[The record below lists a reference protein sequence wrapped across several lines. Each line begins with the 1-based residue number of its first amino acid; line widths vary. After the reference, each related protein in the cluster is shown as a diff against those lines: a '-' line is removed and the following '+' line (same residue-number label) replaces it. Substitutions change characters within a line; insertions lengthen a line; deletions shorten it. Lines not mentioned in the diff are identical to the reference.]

1 MANTFGE
8 NMADKKLTV
17 KSLRVLQDVDSPSIN
32 SIKSELAQTNQT
44 IASLQGVQEKYWNS
58 IADDN
63 IITPEEK
70 RTLYKEKQTLDTEY
84 SIVIK
89 NAENMTDYVDYEP
102 LIEAYNN
109 LNSYLAMIKV
119 FESMSS
125 NTKID
130 DRSEFYSVYDAYY
143 QALNN
148 VNQAILGHTTVGE
161 IIVDNPDMITG
172 LKAVASEEYI
182 YVSFNPLD
190 ANIKNN
196 IQRYVYSLNKGD
208 GVWFN
213 FNSQQNGFYY
223 YFDRIIDGFPE
234 SDVLENWEWKVQAV
248 SVYGKESE
256 ESRSVNTNIDTYGT
270 WIPEQPEII
279 TTEQKRFISFSF
291 SQKLSSKEVY
301 GQLRYGL
308 TIQNPLKDGEV
319 FYTPALDKIPT
330 ENEDNYKLDT
340 NDSVF
345 VTSYFSQSLPLT
357 GQNNKKWKIKQWQTI
372 EGEDVTTRDSVSYN
386 DTLPVYP
393 SDAVLTY
400 NENGQII
407 GVSYSE
413 TVETLTLHYEYTLV
427 DMPSPIDTMYRYK
440 VVMWNKTSNQFYDVE
455 DILTV
460 YARANSASDLVDN
473 AITQNALAP
482 DAVTADKIAAGT
494 ITAENIAAGDI
505 LAKGARAGMVSTEG
519 LIVDNSAFL
528 ASKPLE
534 YKYND
539 PVTGEEKNYIANA
552 GEFFVGNT
560 PEINDDRDDA
570 EFLHYKNGGFWF
582 KIKNFIIKGLSTVI
596 NGIFVVKKNGESE
609 QNSFFVANATDSY
622 DETTRTTSR
631 TVKTNG
637 DHVANNIFCDGL
649 YLGKP
654 KISTMLPAEI
664 KYNYSAEKFFYFDN
678 RYFFLNSNKDKIYEF
693 DENFEN
699 IRLIKQFRFDKNNII
714 VKDNTIIATGGD
726 IIGGVLYENVSIS
739 YDNGVTW
746 NSVEND
752 LPFISNAFMVEDRI
766 FFYTSSNFVYDVYY
780 TDDYFQSYTKI
791 FTFNNNIVSFGKT
804 ETNKIYIGD
813 YYTLQ
818 FSSDKGET
826 FTPFSLKQ
834 RLSISNSIGDTLVAH
849 LNSYNYVFI
858 KKETDE
864 DFVQLT
870 DKSLWFK
877 EDKDVLVSI
886 VGNTKYVF
894 DGENLTEEVFLKDI
908 TVSSFLAVTDKK
920 YLVYIEKGK
929 QYVTINKDEQ
939 LENIISDTK
948 TSEISTWSSS
958 LISEKLEEQ
967 RAELETEN
975 ETQRAEIDAEIES
988 KNYELQTQLDKLKT
1002 YSTEEQAIGK
1012 WFDGK
1017 IIYRKTFILETTE
1030 DRKDF
1035 SIELNY
1041 NEIVNITGS
1050 LTMYN
1055 SSGVRQGFYPLGKTD
1070 SGDAQFQIYTQI
1082 TSSYI
1087 RVVKGTKNAYPKSKL
1102 YINVEYT
1109 KQNSIPAGT
1118 YTPEAFKNL
1127 ITEFIS
1133 INGTRTVAQSLK
1145 ATVNGQSITIPAN
1158 STIYY
1163 TSDYSGTLEVVG
1175 FGDIS
1180 TNHLDIAQSFTNSKT
1195 YCVFC
1200 NPNTSSAQNY
1210 LDKYKNYPITVDEIF
1225 FN

>member
-1 MANTFGE
+1 MANIFGE

-119 FESMSS
+119 FETMSS

-234 SDVLENWEWKVQAV
+234 SDVLGNWEWKVQAI

-270 WIPEQPEII
+270 WIPQQPEII

-308 TIQNPLKDGEV
+308 TIQKPLIDSDF

-330 ENEDNYKLDT
+330 ESETNYKLETTDP
-340 NDSVF
+340 VF

-357 GQNNKKWKIKQWQTI
+357 GQNNKKWKIKQWQTT
-372 EGEDVTTRDSVSYN
+372 EGEEGTTKDSVSYN

-400 NENGQII
+400 DENGQII
-407 GVSYSE
+407 SVSYSE
-413 TVETLTLHYEYTLV
+413 TVKPLTLHHEYTLI
-427 DMPSPIDTMYRYK
+427 DMPSPIDTMYKYK
-440 VVMWNKTSNQFYDVE
+440 VVIWNKTTNQFYDVE
-455 DILTV
+455 DVLTV

-528 ASKPLE
+528 ASKTLP
-534 YKYND
+534 YKWTD
-539 PVTGEEKNYIANA
+539 PETGEEKTYIAKS
-552 GEFFVGNT
+552 GEFFVGNSPDVT
-560 PEINDDRDDA
+560 DNRDIVD
-570 EFLHYKNGGFWF
+570 FLHYLPGVGFWF
-582 KIKNFIIKGLSTVI
+582 KIKNFIVKGIATIIQNVFRVKKSGAEDSESFFTVNSTDKMDEATFTPARTVSVKGTLNASKIFSPKITMKEDVYASFKFVDFLEDIYMIDDDIYVTKSENYLNFYKSSSNDFESFEFIFQIPYNENTIITKILKDESKIILTGTFRVNNNICIYDNDVKFYYIGQYSTYFVGKINNTQYLLVCREPDGDLIYFKTSDFVTLEFFTPAGSLSYASVIEYNPLVLFDKEFFCVWYKTPSNFVLEISYYNHQYYQDLSFYPETIFNI
-596 NGIFVVKKNGESE
+596 NGDFFAVEKTENGLNIYKWDFDTKELFLYTSFESE
-609 QNSFFVANATDSY
+609 TDFLYDKSSQKLYATDSKNLIIFDGTY
-622 DETTRTTSR
+622 FSETE
-631 TVKTNG
+631 
-637 DHVANNIFCDGL
+637 
-649 YLGKP
+649 YLPEFEK
-654 KISTMLPAEI
+654 KLIAISD
-664 KYNYSAEKFFYFDN
+664 SH
-678 RYFFLNSNKDKIYEF
+678 FLFLETASNKYF
-693 DENFEN
+693 S
-699 IRLIKQFRFDKNNII
+699 
-714 VKDNTIIATGGD
+714 
-726 IIGGVLYENVSIS
+726 VSR
-739 YDNGVTW
+739 D
-746 NSVEND
+746 D
-752 LPFISNAFMVEDRI
+752 L
-766 FFYTSSNFVYDVYY
+766 
-780 TDDYFQSYTKI
+780 
-791 FTFNNNIVSFGKT
+791 
-804 ETNKIYIGD
+804 
-813 YYTLQ
+813 
-818 FSSDKGET
+818 
-826 FTPFSLKQ
+826 
-834 RLSISNSIGDTLVAH
+834 
-849 LNSYNYVFI
+849 
-858 KKETDE
+858 
-864 DFVQLT
+864 
-870 DKSLWFK
+870 
-877 EDKDVLVSI
+877 
-886 VGNTKYVF
+886 
-894 DGENLTEEVFLKDI
+894 FLP
-908 TVSSFLAVTDKK
+908 
-920 YLVYIEKGK
+920 
-929 QYVTINKDEQ
+929 
-939 LENIISDTK
+939 IISDDQTTK
-948 TSEISTWSSS
+948 LNTWSAK
-958 LISEKLEEQ
+958 LISES
-967 RAELETEN
+967 LETQKTEIQA
-975 ETQRAEIDAEIES
+975 EIEIQRAEIETQISEVQTEVDSIKQRTATQISMTDLGFS
-988 KNYELQTQLDKLKT
+988 KNSTVSLFNFFKALRTKIGSDFFSKPIV
-1002 YSTEEQAIGK
+1002 YSDATAAK
-1012 WFDGK
+1012 VTDG
-1017 IIYRKTFILETTE
+1017 TTT
-1030 DRKDF
+1030 
-1035 SIELNY
+1035 I
-1041 NEIVNITGS
+1041 
-1050 LTMYN
+1050 
-1055 SSGVRQGFYPLGKTD
+1055 
-1070 SGDAQFQIYTQI
+1070 
-1082 TSSYI
+1082 
-1087 RVVKGTKNAYPKSKL
+1087 
-1102 YINVEYT
+1102 
-1109 KQNSIPAGT
+1109 
-1118 YTPEAFKNL
+1118 
-1127 ITEFIS
+1127 
-1133 INGTRTVAQSLK
+1133 
-1145 ATVNGQSITIPAN
+1145 TVNG
-1158 STIYY
+1158 
-1163 TSDYSGTLEVVG
+1163 GVLWGEVG
-1175 FGDIS
+1175 FIGNTWQTVSVFYVDQNGNVYLLWGKQSDNVSSLSSGSIKK
-1180 TNHLDIAQSFTNSKT
+1180 IA
-1195 YCVFC
+1195 
-1200 NPNTSSAQNY
+1200 
-1210 LDKYKNYPITVDEIF
+1210 
-1225 FN
+1225 